1 MQIKKA
7 FCMFEIVKN
16 TLQPNNKPMN
26 EKESKYQAPA
36 LDKGLD
42 ILEYLSA
49 QSIPLSQTEIAVGI
63 EKTPNEIYR
72 MLMSLESRGYIL
84 RDEVSGKYRLSLKLF
99 YLSHRHS
106 PVDELRKAAQ
116 FPLEDLANSVRQS
129 CHLSI
134 LYMNQVM
141 VIIHAKSP
149 GPIAL
154 SIEEGNLF
162 PLPLTAS
169 GKVLLAYM
177 TDAERNKTLKTNAIF
192 KKYPKPKQEDF
203 FASLAEIRANGAYLR
218 TSDLA
223 AGVTD
228 ISVPVGIASDN
239 GIIACLTIS
248 MLTALNNDKSINNE
262 EILAEANKCVKK
274 IEQRIGL

>member
-1 MQIKKA
+1 MK
-7 FCMFEIVKN
+7 
-16 TLQPNNKPMN
+16 

-49 QSIPLSQTEIAVGI
+49 QSIPLSQTEIAIGI
-63 EKTPNEIYR
+63 DKSPNEIYR

-106 PVDELRKAAQ
+106 PIDELRKAAQ
-116 FPLEDLANSVRQS
+116 FPLEELANTIRQS

-177 TDAERNKTLKTNAIF
+177 PENEKTTTLKSNAIF
-192 KKYPKPKQEDF
+192 KKYAKAEQDEF
-203 FASLAEIRANGAYLR
+203 LSSLINIQQTGAYLKN
-218 TSDLA
+218 SDSVS
-223 AGVTD
+223 GVTD
-228 ISVPVGIASDN
+228 ISVPIGIDSNN

-248 MLTALNNDKSINNE
+248 MLSALNANKPMENDV
-262 EILAEANKCVKK
+262 ILAEAYKCVKK
-274 IEQRIGL
+274 IEQRIGV

>member
-1 MQIKKA
+1 
-7 FCMFEIVKN
+7 
-16 TLQPNNKPMN
+16 MN

-49 QSIPLSQTEIAVGI
+49 QSIPLSQTEIAIGI

-106 PVDELRKAAQ
+106 PIDELRKAAQ
-116 FPLEDLANSVRQS
+116 FPLEELANAIRQS

-177 TDAERNKTLKTNAIF
+177 PEDERTTTLKNNAIF
-192 KKYPKPKQEDF
+192 KKYAKPQQEDF
-203 FASLAEIRANGAYLR
+203 LNSLTDIQQTGSYFKN
-218 TSDLA
+218 SDSVS
-223 AGVTD
+223 GVTD
-228 ISVPVGIASDN
+228 ISVPIGIESNN

-248 MLTALNNDKSINNE
+248 MLNALNVDQTIANDV
-262 EILAEANKCVKK
+262 ILAEAY
-274 IEQRIGL
+274 

>member
-1 MQIKKA
+1 
-7 FCMFEIVKN
+7 
-16 TLQPNNKPMN
+16 MN

-49 QSIPLSQTEIAVGI
+49 QSIPLSQTEIAIGI

-106 PVDELRKAAQ
+106 PMDELRKAAQ
-116 FPLEDLANSVRQS
+116 FPLEELANSIRQS

-177 TDAERNKTLKTNAIF
+177 PDSERNIALKNNAIF
-192 KKYPKPKQEDF
+192 KKYPKPQQEDF
-203 FASLAEIRANGAYLR
+203 IRSLEDIQKTGSYFKN
-218 TSDLA
+218 SDSVS
-223 AGVTD
+223 GVTD
-228 ISVPVGIASDN
+228 ISVPIGIGGND

-248 MLTALNNDKSINNE
+248 MLNALNADKAIENDV
-262 EILAEANKCVKK
+262 ILAEANKCVKK
-274 IEQRIGL
+274 IEQRIGV

>member
-1 MQIKKA
+1 MK
-7 FCMFEIVKN
+7 EN
-16 TLQPNNKPMN
+16 
-26 EKESKYQAPA
+26 ESKYQAPA

-49 QSIPLSQTEIAVGI
+49 QSVPLSQTEIATGI

-106 PVDELRKAAQ
+106 PMDELRKAAQ
-116 FPLEDLANSVRQS
+116 FPLEELANTIRQS
-129 CHLSI
+129 CHVSI

-177 TDAERNKTLKTNAIF
+177 PENERSTVLKNNAIF
-192 KKYPKPKQEDF
+192 KKYPKPQQEDF
-203 FASLAEIRANGAYLR
+203 LNSLTDIQQTGSYFKN
-218 TSDLA
+218 SDSVS
-223 AGVTD
+223 GVTD
-228 ISVPVGIASDN
+228 ISVPIGIASNN

-248 MLTALNNDKSINNE
+248 MLNALNADKAIENDVILE
-262 EILAEANKCVKK
+262 EAYKCVKK
-274 IEQRIGL
+274 IEQRIGV

>member
-1 MQIKKA
+1 
-7 FCMFEIVKN
+7 
-16 TLQPNNKPMN
+16 MN

-49 QSIPLSQTEIAVGI
+49 QSIPLSQTEIAIGI

-106 PVDELRKAAQ
+106 PMDELRKAAQ
-116 FPLEDLANSVRQS
+116 FPLEELANTIRQS

-177 TDAERNKTLKTNAIF
+177 PEAERSLTLKNNAIF
-192 KKYPKPKQEDF
+192 KKYAKTQQEDF
-203 FASLAEIRANGAYLR
+203 VDSLTDIQKTGSYLR
-218 TSDLA
+218 NSDSVS
-223 AGVTD
+223 GVTD
-228 ISVPVGIASDN
+228 ISVPIGIGGNN

-248 MLTALNNDKSINNE
+248 MLNALNADKAIENDV
-262 EILAEANKCVKK
+262 ILAEANKCVKK
-274 IEQRIGL
+274 IEQRIGV

>member
-1 MQIKKA
+1 MQ
-7 FCMFEIVKN
+7 
-16 TLQPNNKPMN
+16 
-26 EKESKYQAPA
+26 EKEIKYQAPA

-42 ILEYLSA
+42 ILEYLSS
-49 QSIPLSQTEIAVGI
+49 QSIPLSQTEIAIGI
-63 EKTPNEIYR
+63 DRSPNEIYR
-72 MLMSLESRGYIL
+72 MLVSLETRGYIL
-84 RDEVSGKYRLSLKLF
+84 RDEISGKYRLSLKLF
-99 YLSHRHS
+99 YLSHRHT
-106 PVDELRKAAQ
+106 PIDELRKAAQ
-116 FPLEDLANSVRQS
+116 HPLEDLANTVRQS

-177 TDAERNKTLKTNAIF
+177 PANEQEIALKSNKIF
-192 KKYPKPKQEDF
+192 SNYTEKDKKAF
-203 FASLAEIRANGAYLR
+203 LSSLQQIQNNSAYIK

-223 AGVTD
+223 EGVTD
-228 ISVPVGIASDN
+228 ISVPIGQGSN
-239 GIIACLTIS
+239 GLIACLTVS
-248 MLTALNNDKSINNE
+248 RLTALNVNKDIDNE
-262 EILAEANKCVKK
+262 DILVEAMKCAKK
-274 IEQRIGL
+274 IEERIGVLEL

>member
-1 MQIKKA
+1 
-7 FCMFEIVKN
+7 MFGVQKVP
-16 TLQPNNKPMN
+16 TTRMMN

-49 QSIPLSQTEIAVGI
+49 QSVPLSQSEIALGI
-63 EKTPNEIYR
+63 DKTPNEIYR
-72 MLMSLESRGYIL
+72 MLMSLEGRGYIL

-116 FPLEDLANSVRQS
+116 FPLEELADTVRQS

-177 TDAERNKTLKTNAIF
+177 TDNDRNITLKANPIF
-192 KKYPKPKQEDF
+192 KKYSKQKKDDF
-203 FASLAEIRANGAYLR
+203 IISLDGIRETGAYFKP
-218 TSDLA
+218 SDLA
-223 AGVTD
+223 EGVTD
-228 ISVPVGIASDN
+228 ISLPIGKQSKDGIV
-239 GIIACLTIS
+239 ACLTIS
-248 MLTALNNDKSINNE
+248 MLSTLNGDKSINHK

-274 IEQRIGL
+274 IEQRIGVFDL

>member
-1 MQIKKA
+1 
-7 FCMFEIVKN
+7 
-16 TLQPNNKPMN
+16 MN
-26 EKESKYQAPA
+26 ENESKYQAPA

-49 QSIPLSQTEIAVGI
+49 QSIPLSQSEIAIGI
-63 EKTPNEIYR
+63 DKTPNEIYR

-116 FPLEDLANSVRQS
+116 FPLEELADTVRQS

-177 TDAERNKTLKTNAIF
+177 NEAERSTVLKANPIY
-192 KKYPKPKQEDF
+192 KKYPKPKRDEF
-203 FASLAEIRANGAYLR
+203 LASLANIKETGAYFKP
-218 TSDLA
+218 SDLA
-223 AGVTD
+223 EGVSD
-228 ISVPVGIASDN
+228 ISLPIGKHSTN

-248 MLTALNNDKSINNE
+248 MLSTLNINKNIKND

-274 IEQRIGL
+274 IEQRIGVLGL

>member
-1 MQIKKA
+1 
-7 FCMFEIVKN
+7 
-16 TLQPNNKPMN
+16 MN

-49 QSIPLSQTEIAVGI
+49 QSIPLSQTEIAIGI

-106 PVDELRKAAQ
+106 PIDELRKAAQ
-116 FPLEDLANSVRQS
+116 LPLEELANSIRQS

-169 GKVLLAYM
+169 GKVLLAFM
-177 TDAERNKTLKTNAIF
+177 PDIEQRTTLRNNAIF
-192 KKYPKPKQEDF
+192 KKYGKAQQEEF
-203 FASLAEIRANGAYLR
+203 TLSLGDIRKTGSYFKN
-218 TSDLA
+218 SDSVS
-223 AGVTD
+223 GVTD
-228 ISVPVGIASDN
+228 ISVPIGVDSNN

-248 MLTALNNDKSINNE
+248 MLNALNNDKAIANDV
-262 EILAEANKCVKK
+262 ILAEANKCVKK
-274 IEQRIGL
+274 IEQRIGV

>member
-1 MQIKKA
+1 MKD
-7 FCMFEIVKN
+7 
-16 TLQPNNKPMN
+16 
-26 EKESKYQAPA
+26 KEMKYQAPA

-49 QSIPLSQTEIAVGI
+49 QSIPLSQTEIATGI
-63 EKTPNEIYR
+63 DKSPNEIYR

-116 FPLEDLANSVRQS
+116 YPLEELANAVMQS

-177 TDAERNKTLKTNAIF
+177 PDAEQEVVLNSNDIYQAYPEKE
-192 KKYPKPKQEDF
+192 KKKF
-203 FASLAEIRANGAYLR
+203 LASLREIQSKGAYIR

-223 AGVTD
+223 AGVVD
-228 ISVPVGIASDN
+228 VSVPIGRGST

-248 MLTALNNDKSINNE
+248 SLTALNADKDMDNE
-262 EILAEANKCVKK
+262 DILVEAIKCAKK
-274 IEQRIGL
+274 IEERIGILAL

>member
-1 MQIKKA
+1 
-7 FCMFEIVKN
+7 
-16 TLQPNNKPMN
+16 MN

-49 QSIPLSQTEIAVGI
+49 QSIPLSQTEIAIGI

-106 PVDELRKAAQ
+106 PIDELRKAAQ
-116 FPLEDLANSVRQS
+116 FPLEELANTIRQS

-169 GKVLLAYM
+169 GKVLLAFLPES
-177 TDAERNKTLKTNAIF
+177 ERTSTLKSNVIF
-192 KKYPKPKQEDF
+192 KKYHKVQQEEF
-203 FASLAEIRANGAYLR
+203 MVSLADIQQTGSYLKN
-218 TSDLA
+218 SDSVS
-223 AGVTD
+223 GVTD
-228 ISVPVGIASDN
+228 ISVPIGVASNN

-248 MLTALNNDKSINNE
+248 MLNALNTDKAIENE
-262 EILAEANKCVKK
+262 VILAEAFKCVKK
-274 IEQRIGL
+274 IEQRIGV

>member
-1 MQIKKA
+1 MK
-7 FCMFEIVKN
+7 EN
-16 TLQPNNKPMN
+16 
-26 EKESKYQAPA
+26 ESKYQAPA

-42 ILEYLSA
+42 ILEYLSS
-49 QSIPLSQTEIAVGI
+49 QSIPLSQTEIAIGI

-72 MLMSLESRGYIL
+72 MLMSLEGRGYIL

-106 PVDELRKAAQ
+106 PMDELRKAAQ
-116 FPLEDLANSVRQS
+116 FPLEELANTIRQS
-129 CHLSI
+129 CHVSI

-169 GKVLLAYM
+169 GKVLLAFM
-177 TDAERNKTLKTNAIF
+177 PEAERSTTLKNNAIF
-192 KKYPKPKQEDF
+192 KKYHKTQQEEF
-203 FASLAEIRANGAYLR
+203 LTSLEDIQQTGSYLKN
-218 TSDLA
+218 SDSVS
-223 AGVTD
+223 GVTD
-228 ISVPVGIASDN
+228 ISVPIGVSSNN
-239 GIIACLTIS
+239 GTIACLTIS
-248 MLTALNNDKSINNE
+248 MLNALNTDKTIENDVILE
-262 EILAEANKCVKK
+262 EAYKCVKK
-274 IEQRIGL
+274 IEQRIGV

>member
-1 MQIKKA
+1 MK
-7 FCMFEIVKN
+7 
-16 TLQPNNKPMN
+16 

-49 QSIPLSQTEIAVGI
+49 QSVPLSQTEIALGI

-106 PVDELRKAAQ
+106 PIDELKKAAQ
-116 FPLEDLANSVRQS
+116 FPLEELANAVRQS

-177 TDAERNKTLKTNAIF
+177 PETERNNLLKNNSVF
-192 KKYPKPKQEDF
+192 KKYSKAQQEEF
-203 FASLAEIRANGAYLR
+203 LISLQDIQQTGAYLK

-223 AGVTD
+223 QGVTD
-228 ISVPVGIASDN
+228 ISVPIGVDSNN

-248 MLTALNNDKSINNE
+248 MLSTLNVNKTIEND

-274 IEQRIGL
+274 IEQRIGVLAL

>member
-1 MQIKKA
+1 M
-7 FCMFEIVKN
+7 
-16 TLQPNNKPMN
+16 
-26 EKESKYQAPA
+26 KYQAPA

-49 QSIPLSQTEIAVGI
+49 QSIPLSQTEIATGI
-63 EKTPNEIYR
+63 DKSPNEIYR

-116 FPLEDLANSVRQS
+116 YPLEELANAVMQS

-177 TDAERNKTLKTNAIF
+177 PDAEQEVVLNSNDIYQAYPEKE
-192 KKYPKPKQEDF
+192 KKKF
-203 FASLAEIRANGAYLR
+203 LASLREIQSKGAYIR

-223 AGVTD
+223 AGVVD
-228 ISVPVGIASDN
+228 VSVPIGRGST

-248 MLTALNNDKSINNE
+248 SLTALNADKDMDNE
-262 EILAEANKCVKK
+262 DILVEAIKCAKK
-274 IEQRIGL
+274 IEERIGILAL

>member
-1 MQIKKA
+1 M
-7 FCMFEIVKN
+7 
-16 TLQPNNKPMN
+16 TN

-42 ILEYLSA
+42 ILEYLAA
-49 QSIPLSQTEIAVGI
+49 QSIPLSQSEIALGI
-63 EKTPNEIYR
+63 DRTPNEIYR
-72 MLMSLESRGYIL
+72 MLMSLEGRGYIL

-116 FPLEDLANSVRQS
+116 FPLEELADTVRQS

-141 VIIHAKSP
+141 VVIHAKSP

-169 GKVLLAYM
+169 GKVLLAYLPQQ
-177 TDAERNKTLKTNAIF
+177 ERDMILKSDLIY
-192 KKYPKPKQEDF
+192 KKYPKPKKDEF
-203 FASLAEIRANGAYLR
+203 LASLQHIHQTGAYFKP
-218 TSDLA
+218 SDLA
-223 AGVTD
+223 EGVTD
-228 ISVPVGIASDN
+228 ISVPIGKHHKD
-239 GIIACLTIS
+239 GLIACLTIS
-248 MLTALNNDKSINNE
+248 MLSTLNVNKNIKSE
-262 EILAEANKCVKK
+262 EILAEAYKCVKK
-274 IEQRIGL
+274 IEQRIGV

>member
-1 MQIKKA
+1 MK
-7 FCMFEIVKN
+7 
-16 TLQPNNKPMN
+16 

-42 ILEYLSA
+42 ILEYLSS
-49 QSIPLSQTEIAVGI
+49 QSIPLSQTEIATGI
-63 EKTPNEIYR
+63 DKSPNEIYR

-106 PVDELRKAAQ
+106 PIDELRKAAQ
-116 FPLEDLANSVRQS
+116 YPLEELANTVKQS

-141 VIIHAKSP
+141 VVMHAKSP

-177 TDAERNKTLKTNAIF
+177 PAHERSTTLRNNAIF
-192 KKYPKPKQEDF
+192 KKFGKSQQEDF
-203 FASLAEIRANGAYLR
+203 LVSLDTIRETGAYLK

-223 AGVTD
+223 QGVTD
-228 ISVPVGIASDN
+228 ISIPIGQSSDN
-239 GIIACLTIS
+239 GIIACLTVS
-248 MLTALNNDKSINNE
+248 MLSALNIGKNIDNDV
-262 EILAEANKCVKK
+262 ILSEGYKCVKK

>member
-1 MQIKKA
+1 
-7 FCMFEIVKN
+7 
-16 TLQPNNKPMN
+16 MN

-49 QSIPLSQTEIAVGI
+49 QSIPLSQTEIAIGI

-106 PVDELRKAAQ
+106 PIDELRKAAQ
-116 FPLEDLANSVRQS
+116 FPLEELANTIRQS

-134 LYMNQVM
+134 LYTNQVM

-177 TDAERNKTLKTNAIF
+177 PEDERSMTLKNNAIF
-192 KKYPKPKQEDF
+192 KKYPKAQQEDF
-203 FASLAEIRANGAYLR
+203 LSSL
-218 TSDLA
+218 SDIQQIGSYFKNSDSVS
-223 AGVTD
+223 GVTD
-228 ISVPVGIASDN
+228 ISVPIGIASNN
-239 GIIACLTIS
+239 GVIACLTIS
-248 MLTALNNDKSINNE
+248 MLNALNTDKEINNE
-262 EILAEANKCVKK
+262 LILAEANKCVKK
-274 IEQRIGL
+274 IEHRIGV

>member
-1 MQIKKA
+1 
-7 FCMFEIVKN
+7 
-16 TLQPNNKPMN
+16 MN

-49 QSIPLSQTEIAVGI
+49 QSIPLSQTEIAIGI

-106 PVDELRKAAQ
+106 PIDELRKAAQ
-116 FPLEDLANSVRQS
+116 FPLEELANTIRQS

-162 PLPLTAS
+162 PLLSTAP

-177 TDAERNKTLKTNAIF
+177 ADAERNTALKNNAIF
-192 KKYPKPKQEDF
+192 KKYTKAQQEDF
-203 FASLAEIRANGAYLR
+203 LNALLDIHQAGSYSKN
-218 TSDLA
+218 SDSVS
-223 AGVTD
+223 GVTN
-228 ISVPVGIASDN
+228 ISIPVGIESKD

-248 MLTALNNDKSINNE
+248 VLNAPNVNQTIASDV
-262 EILAEANKCVKK
+262 ILSEAYKCAKK
-274 IEQRIGL
+274 IERRIGV

>member
-1 MQIKKA
+1 MK
-7 FCMFEIVKN
+7 EN
-16 TLQPNNKPMN
+16 
-26 EKESKYQAPA
+26 ESKYQAPA

-42 ILEYLSA
+42 ILEYLSS
-49 QSIPLSQTEIAVGI
+49 QSIPLSQTEIAIGI

-106 PVDELRKAAQ
+106 PIDELRKAAQ
-116 FPLEDLANSVRQS
+116 FPLEELANTVRQS

-177 TDAERNKTLKTNAIF
+177 PEGERNTVLKNNAIF
-192 KKYPKPKQEDF
+192 KKYAKPQQEEF
-203 FASLAEIRANGAYLR
+203 INSLTDIQQTGAYLK

-223 AGVTD
+223 SGVTD
-228 ISVPVGIASDN
+228 ISVPIGIQSN
-239 GIIACLTIS
+239 SGIIACLTIS
-248 MLTALNNDKSINNE
+248 MLNALNWDKNIENDV
-262 EILAEANKCVKK
+262 ILAEAYKCVKK
-274 IEQRIGL
+274 IEQRIGV

>member
-1 MQIKKA
+1 M
-7 FCMFEIVKN
+7 
-16 TLQPNNKPMN
+16 TN

-42 ILEYLSA
+42 ILEYLAA
-49 QSIPLSQTEIAVGI
+49 QSVPLSQSEIALGI
-63 EKTPNEIYR
+63 DKTPNEIYR
-72 MLMSLESRGYIL
+72 MLMSLEGRGYIL

-116 FPLEDLANSVRQS
+116 FPLEELADSVRQS

-169 GKVLLAYM
+169 GKVLLAYLP
-177 TDAERNKTLKTNAIF
+177 TTERDAILRNDQIY
-192 KKYPKPKQEDF
+192 KKYPKPKKDEF
-203 FASLAEIRANGAYLR
+203 LASLAHIQQTGAYFKP
-218 TSDLA
+218 SDLA
-223 AGVTD
+223 EGVND
-228 ISVPVGIASDN
+228 ISIPIGKANKD
-239 GIIACLTIS
+239 GLIACLTIS
-248 MLTALNNDKSINNE
+248 MLSTLNANKPINSD

-274 IEQRIGL
+274 IENRIGV

>member
-1 MQIKKA
+1 MFDIIKASRKS
-7 FCMFEIVKN
+7 MPKG
-16 TLQPNNKPMN
+16 
-26 EKESKYQAPA
+26 KELKYQAPA

-49 QSIPLSQTEIAVGI
+49 QSVPLSQSEIAIGI
-63 EKTPNEIYR
+63 NKTPNEIYR

-84 RDEVSGKYRLSLKLF
+84 RDEISGKYRLSLKLF

-116 FPLEDLANSVRQS
+116 FPLEELADTVRQS

-169 GKVLLAYM
+169 GKVILAYM
-177 TDAERNKTLKTNAIF
+177 NEDERAKLLKNNPIF
-192 KKYPKPKQEDF
+192 KKYPKQNKAEFLDSLDHIKQ
-203 FASLAEIRANGAYLR
+203 IGAYLKP
-218 TSDLA
+218 SDLA

-228 ISVPVGIASDN
+228 ISVPIGIQSN
-239 GIIACLTIS
+239 KGIIACLTIS
-248 MLTALNNDKSINNE
+248 MLSTLTSSVSINNE
-262 EILAEANKCVKK
+262 KILAEAYKCVKK
-274 IEQRIGL
+274 IEQRIGA

>member
-1 MQIKKA
+1 MK
-7 FCMFEIVKN
+7 
-16 TLQPNNKPMN
+16 
-26 EKESKYQAPA
+26 EKEMKYQAPA

-42 ILEYLSA
+42 ILEYLSS
-49 QSIPLSQTEIAVGI
+49 QSIPLSQTEIATGI
-63 EKTPNEIYR
+63 DKSPNEIYR

-99 YLSHRHS
+99 HLAHRHS

-116 FPLEDLANSVRQS
+116 YPLEELANTVMQS

-177 TDAERNKTLKTNAIF
+177 PDHEREIALNGNDIYSAYSDPEKKKFLNSLK
-192 KKYPKPKQEDF
+192 
-203 FASLAEIRANGAYLR
+203 EIQAKGAYIR

-223 AGVTD
+223 AGVID
-228 ISVPVGIASDN
+228 ISVPIGKESTGV
-239 GIIACLTIS
+239 IACLTIS
-248 MLTALNNDKSINNE
+248 SLTALNVNKDVDNE
-262 EILAEANKCVKK
+262 DILAEARKCARK
-274 IEQRIGL
+274 IEERIGIVSL

>member
-1 MQIKKA
+1 M
-7 FCMFEIVKN
+7 
-16 TLQPNNKPMN
+16 TN

-42 ILEYLSA
+42 ILEYLSE
-49 QSIPLSQTEIAVGI
+49 QSIPLSQSEIAIGI
-63 EKTPNEIYR
+63 DKTPNEIYR

-116 FPLEDLANSVRQS
+116 FPLEELAANVRQS

-134 LYMNQVM
+134 LYRNQVM

-177 TDAERNKTLKTNAIF
+177 SETERNSTLKTNPIF
-192 KKYPKPKQEDF
+192 KKYAKPKREEF
-203 FASLAEIRANGAYLR
+203 IESLQHIKATGAYFKP
-218 TSDLA
+218 SDLA
-223 AGVTD
+223 EGVTD
-228 ISVPVGIASDN
+228 ISVPIGKQSND

-248 MLTALNNDKSINNE
+248 MLSTLNADKNIKHE

-274 IEQRIGL
+274 IEQRIGV

>member
-1 MQIKKA
+1 MH
-7 FCMFEIVKN
+7 
-16 TLQPNNKPMN
+16 
-26 EKESKYQAPA
+26 EKELKYQAPA

-106 PVDELRKAAQ
+106 PMDELRKAAQ
-116 FPLEDLANSVRQS
+116 FPLEELANTIRQS

-177 TDAERNKTLKTNAIF
+177 PEGERNVTLKNNAVF
-192 KKYPKPKQEDF
+192 KKYSKPQQEDF
-203 FASLAEIRANGAYLR
+203 INSLKDIQKKGSYFKN
-218 TSDLA
+218 SDSVS
-223 AGVTD
+223 GVTD
-228 ISVPVGIASDN
+228 ISVPIGIGGNN

-248 MLTALNNDKSINNE
+248 MLNALNNDRAIGNDT
-262 EILAEANKCVKK
+262 ILAEANKCVKK
-274 IEQRIGL
+274 IEQRIGV

>member
-1 MQIKKA
+1 
-7 FCMFEIVKN
+7 
-16 TLQPNNKPMN
+16 MN
-26 EKESKYQAPA
+26 ENESKYQAPA

-49 QSIPLSQTEIAVGI
+49 QSIPLSQSEIAIGI
-63 EKTPNEIYR
+63 DKTPNEIYR

-116 FPLEDLANSVRQS
+116 FPLEELADTVRQS

-177 TDAERNKTLKTNAIF
+177 NEAERTTVLKANPIY
-192 KKYPKPKQEDF
+192 KKYPKPKRDEF
-203 FASLAEIRANGAYLR
+203 LASLTNIKETGAYFKP
-218 TSDLA
+218 SDLA
-223 AGVTD
+223 EGVSD
-228 ISVPVGIASDN
+228 ISLPIGKHSTN

-248 MLTALNNDKSINNE
+248 MLSTLNINKNIKND

-274 IEQRIGL
+274 IEQRIGVLGL